1 MVNKLSSTGLNRKVV
16 LDNKRSGSA
25 CPIALHHPQQAVGA
39 LTSYMGVRNRHIG
52 KWDKHKKSLPHQIQ
66 QASLLWILIKSIAK
80 IEYKIRKEKRKSVL
94 IEVYSNKLKTEP
106 SKDYLQL

>member
-52 KWDKHKKSLPHQIQ
+52 KWDRHKNACHNYKAGFQPCV
-66 QASLLWILIKSIAK
+66 ILKK
-80 IEYKIRKEKRKSVL
+80 EHYKDRI
-94 IEVYSNKLKTEP
+94 
-106 SKDYLQL
+106 

>member
-1 MVNKLSSTGLNRKVV
+1 MVNKLSATVLNRKVV

-52 KWDKHKKSLPHQIQ
+52 KWDKHKKSLPH
-66 QASLLWILIKSIAK
+66 
-80 IEYKIRKEKRKSVL
+80 
-94 IEVYSNKLKTEP
+94 
-106 SKDYLQL
+106 

>member
-52 KWDKHKKSLPHQIQ
+52 KWDKHKKSLPH
-66 QASLLWILIKSIAK
+66 
-80 IEYKIRKEKRKSVL
+80 
-94 IEVYSNKLKTEP
+94 
-106 SKDYLQL
+106 

>member
-1 MVNKLSSTGLNRKVV
+1 MGRYRRVV
-16 LDNKRSGSA
+16 LRNKRSGSA

-80 IEYKIRKEKRKSVL
+80 IEYKIRKEKRKS
-94 IEVYSNKLKTEP
+94 I
-106 SKDYLQL
+106 

>member
-39 LTSYMGVRNRHIG
+39 LTLHTGVRNRHM
-52 KWDKHKKSLPHQIQ
+52 KHQDRHKNACHNYKAGFQPCVILKKEH
-66 QASLLWILIKSIAK
+66 
-80 IEYKIRKEKRKSVL
+80 YKDRI
-94 IEVYSNKLKTEP
+94 
-106 SKDYLQL
+106 

>member
-1 MVNKLSSTGLNRKVV
+1 MGRYRRVV
-16 LDNKRSGSA
+16 LRNKRSGSA

-52 KWDKHKKSLPHQIQ
+52 KWDKHKKACHIDT
-66 QASLLWILIKSIAK
+66 AVSLLWILIKSIAK

-94 IEVYSNKLKTEP
+94 IEVYSNKLKTEL
-106 SKDYLQL
+106 SKAYLQL